1 MAHGLRFSPLMLLLV
16 FAACTTL
23 PSAPSVMALPGAGK
37 TVAQFRA
44 DDYGCR
50 QFAGGESGGRSSAYE
65 EQRGYDGTY
74 MQCMYAKGHKVPVGG
89 ALPSVNPPADYTPL
103 YPPPAR

>member
-1 MAHGLRFSPLMLLLV
+1 MSRGLRFSALILLLM
-16 FAACTTL
+16 FGACTTL
-23 PSAPSVMALPGAGK
+23 PTAPSVMALPGAGK

-50 QFAGGESGGRSSAYE
+50 QFAGVQAGGQTTAYDM
-65 EQRGYDGTY
+65 QRDYDGAY

-89 ALPSVNPPADYTPL
+89 ALPSVNPPADYAPL

>member
-1 MAHGLRFSPLMLLLV
+1 MARGLRLFALILLV
-16 FAACTTL
+16 FFGACTTL
-23 PSAPSVMALPGAGK
+23 PTAPSVMALPGAGK

-50 QFAGGESGGRSSAYE
+50 QFAGVEAGGQTTAYDM
-65 EQRGYDGTY
+65 QWGYDGVY

-89 ALPSVNPPADYTPL
+89 ALPSVSPPADYTPL
-103 YPPPAR
+103 YPPPSR